1 MPEWISSR
9 PSYTCFNHIHTEGEY
24 PQGIRGAADDT
35 DLVKRAQKGDQAA
48 FDDLL
53 RRHYNQIYAI
63 CRRLAGNEAD
73 ASDATQ
79 EALITLVRRIDR
91 FDGRSKFT
99 TWMHRVVTNACLDEL
114 RRRGR
119 RPGPAPV
126 EEQPLAAV
134 ERPVADSVS
143 DRLDIE
149 ASLAQLPE
157 AFRVPVVLCDQ
168 MGLSYEEIAEELD
181 IAPGTVRSRISRGR
195 RRLAELM
202 SGNPDDTGQRH
213 TGEQP

>member
-1 MPEWISSR
+1 M
-9 PSYTCFNHIHTEGEY
+9 N
-24 PQGIRGAADDT
+24 
-35 DLVKRAQKGDQAA
+35 KAQKGDQTA
-48 FDDLL
+48 FDALL

-73 ASDATQ
+73 ALDATQ

-119 RPGPAPV
+119 RPVPSAV
-126 EEQPLAAV
+126 DEQPLATS
-134 ERPVADSVS
+134 ERPVAESVA

-149 ASLAQLPE
+149 SALAQLPG

-168 MGLSYEEIAEELD
+168 LGMSYEEIAQEMD
-181 IAPGTVRSRISRGR
+181 IPPGTVRSRISRGR
-195 RRLAELM
+195 RRLAELL
-202 SGNPDDTGQRH
+202 SGNPDDPGQRH

>member
-1 MPEWISSR
+1 M
-9 PSYTCFNHIHTEGEY
+9 Y
-24 PQGIRGAADDT
+24 PQGIRGGTDDT
-35 DLVKRAQKGDQAA
+35 ELVLRAQEGDHGA
-48 FDDLL
+48 FDVLL
-53 RRHYNQIYAI
+53 REHYNQIYAT

-73 ASDATQ
+73 ALDATQ

-99 TWMHRVVTNACLDEL
+99 TWMHRVVVNACLDEL

-119 RPGPAPV
+119 RPVPTPV
-126 EEQPLAAV
+126 EEQPLASF

-143 DRLDIE
+143 DRMDIE
-149 ASLAQLPE
+149 EALAQLPE

-168 MGLSYEEIAEELD
+168 LGLSYEDIAEEMD

-195 RRLAELM
+195 RRLAELL
-202 SGNPDDTGQRH
+202 SGNPEDPGQRH
-213 TGEQP
+213 TGEQS